1 MCGLFGMM
9 DCNNSLTVKEKNR
22 ILRILAQ
29 ESEVRGTDASGIAY
43 NNAEQL
49 TVYKRPRA
57 GGKLHIKV
65 SQEAKMIIGHTRMTT
80 QGEAINNYN
89 NHPFKGKVG
98 INSFALAHNG
108 VIYND
113 LILKATEDLPMTKIE
128 TDSYTIVQLLEK
140 QGELSCDALRSLA
153 ESLEGIF
160 TLTILDD
167 RDNIYFIKGENPLCL
182 YYYPERNIYLYTST
196 EEIMQKALKRLDL
209 NLGRVQKIVVKEGEI
224 LRIDSRGERTIE
236 TFDPLKAYGYYGLN
250 RCYAHGC
257 YSYRDIFGTDDKI
270 RDKREREYIDDL
282 KAVAIYYGYTPED
295 IDDMLKRGFSGEE
308 IEEMLYLEM
317 SGYIYA

>member
-9 DCNNSLTVKEKNR
+9 DCGNGLTAKEKNR

-65 SQEAKMIIGHTRMTT
+65 PEHTKAIIGHTRMTT
-80 QGEAINNYN
+80 QGEAKNNYN
-89 NHPFKGKVG
+89 NHPFRGKVG
-98 INSFALAHNG
+98 ETGFALAHNG

-113 LILKATEDLPMTKIE
+113 LILKATEDLPTTKIE
-128 TDSYTIVQLLEK
+128 TDSYAIVQLLEK
-140 QGELSCDALRSLA
+140 EESLDFASIRKAAEL
-153 ESLEGIF
+153 LEGIF
-160 TLTILDD
+160 TITILDD
-167 RDNIYFIKGENPLCL
+167 RDNIFFVKGENPLCL

-224 LRIDSRGERTIE
+224 LRIDSRGERTAE
-236 TFDPLKAYGYYGLN
+236 TFDPLKAYGYYGLS
-250 RCYAHGC
+250 RCYSYGC
-257 YSYRDIFGTDDKI
+257 YSYRDIFGIDYKD
-270 RDKREREYIDDL
+270 RDKREKEYIDDL

-295 IDDMLKRGFSGEE
+295 IDDMLNRGFRAEE